1 MELLAPAG
9 DESALVA
16 AVQNGA
22 DAVYLGTGAFNA
34 RRNAANFDGD
44 ALDRAVAYCHA
55 RGVKVHV
62 TLNTLVTPEELPA
75 LAGAIDAIR
84 KSGADAV
91 IVQDFGVVRAV
102 RRRAPELQL
111 HASTQMAV
119 HNRQGVAFLAKHG
132 FDRAVLAREL
142 TFPEMAECVAQGI
155 EIETFVHG
163 ALCVACSG
171 QCLMSSLVGG
181 RSGNR
186 GLCAQPCRLPWRLDG
201 HEGYLLST
209 RDLCGLQDLGRLR
222 DAGVSS
228 LKIEGRMK
236 RAEYVAVTVAA
247 YRRALDALYEGRTI
261 DLEAQRAELL
271 QMFNRGGF
279 TRGYGPGVA
288 EGDLMY
294 PERPNHIGVAVG
306 HCRKRGEV
314 ALEADVENA
323 DALALRR
330 AGSEDK
336 PVKLAGRA
344 GDRVIC
350 PTARPGDALVRLVS
364 AAQLRAARESCEGER
379 RRAPVK
385 LRATLRV
392 GQPARLWAGDG
403 AHEAEATGDVV
414 QRATGRGF
422 DGERAAAQLKK
433 TGGTPYA
440 VEALT
445 LDADADA
452 FCPASMLNALRR
464 DALAALERE
473 RTAVGRRAA
482 GETGCGTPPSPLTAG
497 PPQPKGMAAHTLSGE
512 ASGIATPRSTISPG
526 EAGRVCGYEPPLKGE
541 ARLPKA
547 GAEGFCMAIEKQVP
561 LLLAQSGDINQL
573 AEALATG
580 ADLAVYAPWDVRP
593 SALEAVD
600 LSPLGDRVAL
610 ALPAVLTA
618 EALDELN
625 AWAKDRPFQMT
636 FLSNLSQLGMDWPG
650 ARVGDYLLNVGNGL
664 AVDQLEDWGLGAFT
678 PSVELTAAQAGAL
691 NGHKYLVMW
700 GRIPLMHLRH
710 CPLRAAEGMKGRHAD
725 CRRCDGCRP
734 SERLDGRAM
743 VDRRGAAFPLKRVAM
758 PGGCVI
764 QALNSVPLMPLKK
777 LNKLPKAAGWRLLL
791 NPGEPVADLVKVYRA
806 ALDGEDFKAL
816 PQWQMIETMNTTAGH
831 YFRGVE

>member
-1 MELLAPAG
+1 MTHTTKAPVELLAPAG
-9 DESALVA
+9 DENALVA

-62 TLNTLVTPEELPA
+62 TLNTLVTPGELPA
-75 LAGAIDAIR
+75 LDGAIDAIAL
-84 KSGADAV
+84 SGADAV
-91 IVQDFGVVRAV
+91 IVQDFGAARAV
-102 RRRAPELQL
+102 RRRAPGLQL

-119 HNRQGVAFLAKHG
+119 HNRQGVAFLAQHG

-142 TFPEMAECVAQGI
+142 TFGEMAECAKQGI

-209 RDLCGLQDLGRLR
+209 RDLCGLADLARLR
-222 DAGVSS
+222 DAGVAS

-236 RAEYVAVTVAA
+236 RSEYVAVTVAA
-247 YRRALDALYEGRTI
+247 YRRALDALFEGRTV
-261 DLEAQRAELL
+261 DLEAERAELL

-288 EGDLMY
+288 EADLMY

-314 ALEADVENA
+314 ALAADVENA
-323 DALALRR
+323 DALALRCEGR
-330 AGSEDK
+330 EDV
-336 PVKLAGRA
+336 PVKLAGKA
-344 GDRVIC
+344 GEGVKC
-350 PTARPGDALVRLVS
+350 PAARPGDALFRLVS
-364 AAQLRAARESCEGER
+364 AVQLRGARESCTGEHR
-379 RRAPVK
+379 QAPVSMK
-385 LRATLRV
+385 ATLRV
-392 GQPARLWAGDG
+392 GAPAKLWAGDG
-403 AHEAEATGDVV
+403 VHEAEAVGEAV

-422 DGERAAAQLKK
+422 DAERAAAQLKK

-452 FCPASMLNALRR
+452 FCPASLLNALRR
-464 DALAALERE
+464 DALAALEAE
-473 RTAVGRRAA
+473 RTAVRRDMDCETTCSGDNLSPSQNGDNGVAA
-482 GETGCGTPPSPLTAG
+482 DCRRYGET
-497 PPQPKGMAAHTLSGE
+497 
-512 ASGIATPRSTISPG
+512 
-526 EAGRVCGYEPPLKGE
+526 
-541 ARLPKA
+541 
-547 GAEGFCMAIEKQVP
+547 P
-561 LLLAQSGDINQL
+561 LLLAQSDDVDQL
-573 AEALATG
+573 AQALAAG
-580 ADLAVYAPWDVRP
+580 ADIAVYAPTDVRP
-593 SALEAVD
+593 SALDAVD
-600 LSPLGDRVAL
+600 LSPLGGRVAL

-618 EALDELN
+618 EALDGLN
-625 AWAKDRPFQMT
+625 AWALKQPFRMT
-636 FLSNLSQLGMDWPG
+636 FLSNIGQLGQDWPG
-650 ARVGDYLLNVGNGL
+650 ERVGDTLLNVGNDL
-664 AVDQLEDWGLGAFT
+664 AVDQLGDWGVEAFA

-691 NGHKYLVMW
+691 HGRKLPVMW

-710 CPLRAAEGMKGRHAD
+710 CPLRAAEGMKGKHAD
-725 CRRCDGCRP
+725 CRRCDGCKP
-734 SERLDGRAM
+734 SERLDGRTM
-743 VDRRGAAFPLKRVAM
+743 VDRRGAAFPLRRVAM
-758 PGGCVI
+758 PGGCVV
-764 QALNSVPLMPLKK
+764 QVLNSVPLMPLKK
-777 LNKLPKAAGWRLLL
+777 RDRLPEAVGWRLLL
-791 NPGEPVADLVKVYRA
+791 SKGEPTEAIVKVYRA
-806 ALDGEDFKAL
+806 ALHGANFRAL
-816 PQWQMIETMNTTAGH
+816 PQWQTLETMNTTAGH

>member
-1 MELLAPAG
+1 MTHKTKAPMELLAPAG
-9 DESALVA
+9 DENALVA

-62 TLNTLVTPEELPA
+62 TLNTLVTPGELPA
-75 LAGAIDAIR
+75 LNGAIDAIAR
-84 KSGADAV
+84 SGPDAV
-91 IVQDFGVVRAV
+91 IVQDFGVARAV
-102 RRRAPELQL
+102 RQRAPGLQL

-119 HNRQGVAFLAKHG
+119 HNRQGVAFLARNG

-142 TFPEMAECVAQGI
+142 TFAEMAECARQGI

-209 RDLCGLQDLGRLR
+209 RDLCGLADLARLR
-222 DAGVSS
+222 DAGVAS

-247 YRRALDALYEGRTI
+247 YRRALDALFEGRTV
-261 DLEAQRAELL
+261 DLEAERAELL

-288 EGDLMY
+288 EADLMY

-314 ALEADVENA
+314 ALGADVENA
-323 DALALRR
+323 DALVLRR
-330 AGSEDK
+330 EGSEDV

-344 GDRVIC
+344 GEGVKC
-350 PTARPGDALVRLVS
+350 PAARPGDALLRLVS
-364 AAQLRAARESCEGER
+364 AAQLRAARESCSGEHR
-379 RRAPVK
+379 QVPVSMK
-385 LRATLRV
+385 ATLRV
-392 GQPARLWAGDG
+392 DKPARLWASDG
-403 AHEAEATGDVV
+403 VHEAEATGETV

-422 DGERAAAQLKK
+422 DVERASAQLKK

-440 VEALT
+440 VEVLT

-452 FCPASMLNALRR
+452 FCPASLLNALRR
-464 DALAALERE
+464 DALAALETE
-473 RTAVGRRAA
+473 RTAVRRDKDCETTCSGDDLSPSQNGDNGVAA
-482 GETGCGTPPSPLTAG
+482 DCRRCGE
-497 PPQPKGMAAHTLSGE
+497 
-512 ASGIATPRSTISPG
+512 R
-526 EAGRVCGYEPPLKGE
+526 
-541 ARLPKA
+541 
-547 GAEGFCMAIEKQVP
+547 P
-561 LLLAQSGDINQL
+561 LLLAQSDDVNQL
-573 AEALATG
+573 AQALAAG
-580 ADLAVYAPWDVRP
+580 ADIAVYAPTDARP
-593 SALEAVD
+593 STLDAVD
-600 LSPLGDRVAL
+600 LSPLGERVAL

-618 EALDELN
+618 EALDGLN
-625 AWAKDRPFQMT
+625 AWALKQPFRMT
-636 FLSNLSQLGMDWPG
+636 FLSNISQFSLEWPG
-650 ARVGDYLLNVGNGL
+650 ERVGDTLLNIGNDL
-664 AVDQLEDWGLGAFT
+664 AVDQLGDWGIEAFT

-691 NGHKYLVMW
+691 HGRKLLVMW

-725 CRRCDGCRP
+725 CRHCDGCRP
-734 SERLDGRAM
+734 SERLDGRSM
-743 VDRRGAAFPLKRVAM
+743 VDRRGAAFPLRRVAM
-758 PGGCVI
+758 PGGCVV
-764 QALNSVPLMPLKK
+764 QVLNSVSLMPLKK
-777 LNKLPKAAGWRLLL
+777 RDRLPDAEGWRLLL
-791 NPGEPVADLVKVYRA
+791 SEGEPVEAIVKVYRA
-806 ALDGEDFKAL
+806 ALDGEDFRAL
-816 PQWQMIETMNTTAGH
+816 PQWQTLETLNTTAGH

>member
-9 DESALVA
+9 DENALIA

-62 TLNTLVTPEELPA
+62 TLNTLVTPDELHA
-75 LAGAIDAIR
+75 LNGAIDAVYR
-84 KSGADAV
+84 SGADAV

-102 RRRAPELQL
+102 RQRAPQLQL

-142 TFPEMAECVAQGI
+142 TFEEMAECAAQGI

-201 HEGYLLST
+201 RDGHLLST
-209 RDLCGLQDLGRLR
+209 RDLCALYDLGKLR
-222 DAGVSS
+222 AAGVSS

-247 YRRALDALYEGRTI
+247 YRRALDALYEGRAT
-261 DLEAQRAELL
+261 DMEGERAELL

-279 TRGYGPGVA
+279 TRGYGPGVS

-306 HCRKRGEV
+306 HCRKRGSV
-314 ALEADVENA
+314 ALEMDVESA
-323 DALALRR
+323 DALVLRR
-330 AGSEDK
+330 AGSEDI
-336 PVKLAGRA
+336 PVKLAGMA
-344 GDRVIC
+344 GEDVKC
-350 PTARPGDALVRLVS
+350 TAARYGDALFRLVS
-364 AAQLRAARESCEGER
+364 AAQMRAARESCAGEHR
-379 RRAPVK
+379 QTPTT
-385 LRATLRV
+385 LRATLHV
-392 GQPARLWAGDG
+392 GQPARLWASDG
-403 AHEAEATGDVV
+403 TCEAEVVGEVV

-422 DGERAAAQLKK
+422 DADRASAQLKK
-433 TGGTPYA
+433 TGGTAYA
-440 VEALT
+440 VNELY
-445 LDADADA
+445 LDADVDA

-464 DALAALERE
+464 DALAALEKA
-473 RTAVGRRAA
+473 RTAVGRTAA
-482 GETGCGTPPSPLTAG
+482 GETGFETPPPSLSAGTREALGETTPCPWALPGEKLTAKTR
-497 PPQPKGMAAHTLSGE
+497 PL
-512 ASGIATPRSTISPG
+512 
-526 EAGRVCGYEPPLKGE
+526 PPLKKE
-541 ARLPKA
+541 APASA
-547 GAEGFCMAIEKQVP
+547 GGGVLHRHP
-561 LLLAQSGDINQL
+561 LLLAQSSDVNQL
-573 AEALATG
+573 ALALAGG
-580 ADLAVYAPWDVRP
+580 ADLAVYAPTDVRLE
-593 SALEAVD
+593 ALEAVD

-625 AWAKDRPFQMT
+625 AWAQGRPFVMT
-636 FLSNLSQLGMDWPG
+636 FLSNIGQFALDWPG
-650 ARVGDYLLNVGNGL
+650 KKVGDYLLNVGNDL
-664 AVDQLEDWGLGAFT
+664 AVDQLGDWGLRDYT

-691 NGHKYLVMW
+691 NGQKHLVIW

-710 CPLRAAEGMKGRHAD
+710 CPLRAAEGMRGKHAA
-725 CRRCDGCRP
+725 CRFCDGCKP
-734 SERLDGRAM
+734 SQRLDGREM
-743 VDRRGAAFPLKRVAM
+743 VDRKGAAFPLRRLAM

-764 QALNSVPLMPLKK
+764 QVLNSVPLMPLKK
-777 LNKLPKAAGWRLLL
+777 LNKLPKAESWRLLL
-791 NPGEPVADLVKVYRA
+791 NPGEPTADLVKVYRA
-806 ALDGEDFKAL
+806 ALDGEDFRAL
-816 PQWQMIETMNTTAGH
+816 PLWKAMDTMKTTAGH

>member
-9 DESALVA
+9 DERALVA

-62 TLNTLVTPEELPA
+62 TLNTLVTPDELPA
-75 LAGAIDAIR
+75 LAGAIDAIYR
-84 KSGADAV
+84 SGADAV
-91 IVQDFGVVRAV
+91 IVQDFGVARAV
-102 RRRAPELQL
+102 RQMAPELQL

-119 HNRQGVAFLAKHG
+119 HNRQGVAFLAEHG

-142 TFPEMAECVAQGI
+142 TFEEMAACAAQGI

-201 HEGYLLST
+201 REGHLLST
-209 RDLCGLQDLGRLR
+209 RDLCGLHDLAKLR
-222 DAGVSS
+222 EAGVSS

-247 YRRALDALYEGRTI
+247 YRRALDALYAGREI
-261 DLEAQRAELL
+261 DLAAEREELL

-279 TRGYGPGVA
+279 TRGYGPGVS

-294 PERPNHIGVAVG
+294 PDRPNHIGVAVG
-306 HCRKRGEV
+306 HCRKRGAV
-314 ALEADVENA
+314 SLEADVENA
-323 DALALRR
+323 DVLVLRR
-330 AGSEDK
+330 AGSEDI

-344 GDRVIC
+344 GEGAKC
-350 PTARPGDALVRLVS
+350 PAARPGDALFRLVS
-364 AAQLRAARESCEGER
+364 ASQLRRAHETSKGEHR
-379 RRAPVK
+379 QVPVSMK
-385 LRATLRV
+385 ATLRV
-392 GQPARLWAGDG
+392 GEPARLWAGDG
-403 AHEAEATGDVV
+403 EHEAEAAGEVV

-422 DGERAAAQLKK
+422 DAERASNQLKK

-440 VEALT
+440 VAELT
-445 LDADADA
+445 LDADGDA
-452 FCPASMLNALRR
+452 FCPVSMLNALRR
-464 DALAALERE
+464 DALAALEKM
-473 RTAVGRRAA
+473 RTAVRREEYEDTPDEHRRFGVAPPVE
-482 GETGCGTPPSPLTAG
+482 GEGPLRLLSQAPP
-497 PPQPKGMAAHTLSGE
+497 LSGE
-512 ASGIATPRSTISPG
+512 AERTCI
-526 EAGRVCGYEPPLKGE
+526 EYEPPLKG
-541 ARLPKA
+541 
-547 GAEGFCMAIEKQVP
+547 AEGFRTATTEKGFP
-561 LLLAQSGDINQL
+561 LLLAQSGDVNQL
-573 AEALATG
+573 AQALANG
-580 ADLAVYAPWDVRP
+580 ADIAVFAPMDVRRD
-593 SALEAVD
+593 ALDAVD
-600 LSPLGDRVAL
+600 LSPLGDRIAL

-618 EALDELN
+618 GALDGLN
-625 AWAKDRPFQMT
+625 AWAKDKLFAMT
-636 FLSNLSQLGMDWPG
+636 FLSNIGQFALEWPG
-650 ARVGDYLLNVGNGL
+650 RRVGDYLLNVGNDL
-664 AVDQLEDWGLGAFT
+664 SVEQLGDWGVRDYT

-691 NGHKYLVMW
+691 RGKRHLVMW

-710 CPLRAAEGMKGRHAD
+710 CPLRAAEGMKGRHAA
-725 CRRCDGCRP
+725 CRHCDGCRA
-734 SERLDGRAM
+734 SEKLDGREM
-743 VDRRGAAFPLKRVAM
+743 IDRKGAAFPLKRLAM

-764 QALNSVPLMPLKK
+764 QVLNSVPLMPLKK
-777 LNKLPKAAGWRLLL
+777 LDRLPKAESWRLLL
-791 NPGEPVADLVKVYRA
+791 NPGEPTADIVTVYRA
-806 ALDGEDFKAL
+806 ALDGKDFRAL
-816 PQWQMIETMNTTAGH
+816 SQWQTLDQMNTTAGH

>member
-9 DESALVA
+9 DENALVA

-62 TLNTLVTPEELPA
+62 TLNTLVTPGELPA
-75 LAGAIDAIR
+75 LDGAIDGIAR
-84 KSGADAV
+84 SGADAV
-91 IVQDFGVVRAV
+91 IVQDFGVARAV
-102 RRRAPELQL
+102 KRRAPRLQL

-119 HNRQGVAFLAKHG
+119 HNRQGVAFLADNG

-142 TFPEMAECVAQGI
+142 TFEEMAQCAGQGI

-209 RDLCGLQDLGRLR
+209 RDLCGLADLARLR
-222 DAGVSS
+222 DAGVAS

-247 YRRALDALYEGRTI
+247 YRGALDALFDGRTV
-261 DLEAQRAELL
+261 DLGAERGELL

-288 EGDLMY
+288 EADLMY
-294 PERPNHIGVAVG
+294 PERPNHIGVVVG
-306 HCRKRGEV
+306 RCRKKGEV
-314 ALEADVENA
+314 ALAADVENA
-323 DALALRR
+323 DALVLRR
-330 AGSEDK
+330 EGSEDV

-344 GDRVIC
+344 GDGVKC
-350 PTARPGDALVRLVS
+350 PVARPGDALFRLVS
-364 AAQLRAARESCEGER
+364 AAQLRGARESCEGEHKQV
-379 RRAPVK
+379 PVSMK
-385 LRATLRV
+385 ATLRV
-392 GQPARLWAGDG
+392 GESARLWASDG
-403 AHEAEATGDVV
+403 VHRAEAVGETV

-422 DGERAAAQLKK
+422 DPERAAAQLKK

-440 VEALT
+440 VESLT

-464 DALAALERE
+464 DALAALEAE
-473 RTAVGRRAA
+473 RTAVRRA
-482 GETGCGTPPSPLTAG
+482 TDCGTTRSGDNLSPSQNG
-497 PPQPKGMAAHTLSGE
+497 DNGVAADCRRYRE
-512 ASGIATPRSTISPG
+512 TP
-526 EAGRVCGYEPPLKGE
+526 
-541 ARLPKA
+541 
-547 GAEGFCMAIEKQVP
+547 F
-561 LLLAQSGDINQL
+561 LLAQSSDINQL
-573 AEALATG
+573 SEALAAG
-580 ADLAVYAPWDVRP
+580 ADIAVYAPSDARP

-600 LSPLGDRVAL
+600 LSPLGSRVAL

-618 EALDELN
+618 GALDGLN
-625 AWAKDRPFQMT
+625 AWALKQPFQMT
-636 FLSNLSQLGMDWPG
+636 FLSNVGQLGMDWPG
-650 ARVGDYLLNVGNGL
+650 ERVGDYLLNVGNGL
-664 AVDQLEDWGLGAFT
+664 AVDQLGEWGVEAFT

-691 NGHKYLVMW
+691 HGCKCLIVW

-725 CRRCDGCRP
+725 CRHCDGCKP
-734 SERLDGRAM
+734 SDRLDGRRM

-764 QALNSVPLMPLKK
+764 QVLNSVPLMPLKK
-777 LNKLPKAAGWRLLL
+777 RDRLPDAEGWRLLL
-791 NPGEPVADLVKVYRA
+791 SKDEPTEAVVKVYRA
-806 ALDGEDFKAL
+806 ALHGDDFRAL
-816 PQWQMIETMNTTAGH
+816 PQWQALETLNTTAGH